1 MCAFI
6 IGLCLLLLWHDLVLH
21 PTVHNLSR
29 YRNKP
34 HVPWSAITTPSGG
47 FVICMLVGYIIYAA
61 WSRYDNVKEDC
72 RKMEELKKRAEAAD
86 VAKSQ
91 V

>member
-1 MCAFI
+1 
-6 IGLCLLLLWHDLVLH
+6 
-21 PTVHNLSR
+21 
-29 YRNKP
+29 
-34 HVPWSAITTPSGG
+34 
-47 FVICMLVGYIIYAA
+47 MLVFYILFAA
-61 WSRYDNVKEDC
+61 WNRYDNVKEDC

>member
-1 MCAFI
+1 MILFYITLAI
-6 IGLCLLLLWHDLVLH
+6 LL
-21 PTVHNLSR
+21 NR

-34 HVPWSAITTPSGG
+34 HVPWSAITTPSGL
-47 FVICMLVGYIIYAA
+47 FVICMLVGYIVYAA
-61 WSRYDNVKEDC
+61 WSHYDTVKEDC

-86 VAKSQ
+86 IAKSQ

>member
-1 MCAFI
+1 MILFYIALSIF
-6 IGLCLLLLWHDLVLH
+6 
-21 PTVHNLSR
+21 LSR

-34 HVPWSAITTPSGG
+34 HVPWSAIYTPSGV
-47 FVICMLVGYIIYAA
+47 FIICMLVGYIAYAA
-61 WSRYDNVKEDC
+61 WNRYDTVKEDC

-86 VAKSQ
+86 IAKSQ